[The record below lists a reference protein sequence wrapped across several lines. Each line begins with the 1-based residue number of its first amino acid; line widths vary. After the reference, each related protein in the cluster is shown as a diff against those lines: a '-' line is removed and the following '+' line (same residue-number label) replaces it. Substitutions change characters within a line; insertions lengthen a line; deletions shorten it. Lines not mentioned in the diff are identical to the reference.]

1 MNRTR
6 GNKKD
11 AEQKKIN
18 TFHPSTH
25 IRLER
30 CVETPRTET
39 KKSIRSLSVVHRRRR
54 RRRVC
59 ARGNALSLVQGFP
72 SVFIFLF
79 RSHSPVS
86 GVPLPTARE
95 DVDKFTANKH
105 PPPAPSLT
113 RPDHVDTHGAVGDDG
128 PSDKYYDG
136 DRRRVTRPAAGK
148 CRWHQCWTDGRS
160 NQYLGFVVLIR
171 RAVFVGKQNDWTGR
185 MFHWLVL
192 VVG

>member
-1 MNRTR
+1 MCGNPPNR
-6 GNKKD
+6 NK
-11 AEQKKIN
+11 EI
-18 TFHPSTH
+18 HPLALCRPSASPSS
-25 IRLER
+25 
-30 CVETPRTET
+30 CV
-39 KKSIRSLSVVHRRRR
+39 
-54 RRRVC
+54 
-59 ARGNALSLVQGFP
+59 RGNALSLVQGFP

-192 VVG
+192 VVDNSNARQGFVRCSSKQSIANLSFLLEDSKKMI

>member
-18 TFHPSTH
+18 TFHLSTH

-54 RRRVC
+54 RRVC
-59 ARGNALSLVQGFP
+59 VETHYLWSRGSLP
-72 SVFIFLF
+72 FLF
-79 RSHSPVS
+79 FYFVPILRCPVYHFRQLGKMS
-86 GVPLPTARE
+86 INLRRTNILP
-95 DVDKFTANKH
+95 F
-105 PPPAPSLT
+105 APSLT